1 MTGDHRDL
9 TLDDLITDRARLAQM
24 RRSLGAHLADSR
36 QAVGVSQTELAKT
49 LDRSPSMV
57 SKVENGEK
65 CLSAP
70 LWKIADQVCAAQG
83 ALLAE
88 YRKYAEA
95 ERDVRARWQDHHR
108 QKQRPTRLARA
119 AAARKTRKAG
129 LATGAVCALLGDTG
143 DAPSQ
148 RAVLVAVARA
158 QEMVAMFD
166 SLVRAFGRRRAI
178 QIFSIMTATATV
190 GLAEHDADE
199 HTRIAQAVDDPD
211 RIDSEVVRTL
221 WATLTQTR
229 RLYDRIGPGPVL
241 DSFLGQHQLIHHL
254 LHGSAA
260 GQWHK
265 QLRVLDSAIA
275 LQIGH
280 CLGHLLD
287 QDEAGAARGWYTHAR
302 KAAHAAGNPAYA
314 ACAAGFTS
322 WAAQVAGDTR
332 AALDAATD
340 ARKLA
345 ARSGDPQIQALVESY
360 AAGAHAL
367 AGDYDMCMAAVD
379 RAHDLLTTAPA
390 SAPGAPA
397 YWISHPSVNNL
408 LSSHLVLLNRPREAV
423 VAASAT
429 LVHFDRK
436 YVTQYAKCEV
446 RLGRALVLA
455 KEIPEAARV
464 LGSAAR
470 HADLS
475 PRLTAELR
483 DIRALLQPWAA
494 SRPVQDLDTRLHAYG
509 LNGHKPPGD
518 HRH

>member
-1 MTGDHRDL
+1 MTGGHGDL
-9 TLDDLITDRARLAQM
+9 AADNLIAERVRLAEM
-24 RRSLGAHLADSR
+24 RRGLGASLAGYR
-36 QAVGVSQTELAKT
+36 EAARVSQTELAKA

-70 LWKIADQVCAAQG
+70 LWEIADQVCAAQG

-88 YRKYAEA
+88 YREYAKA
-95 ERDVRARWQDHHR
+95 ERNVAARWQDHHR
-108 QKQRPTRLARA
+108 EKQRPTRLARA
-119 AAARKTRKAG
+119 AAARKARKAG
-129 LATGAVCALLGDTG
+129 PATGAVCALLGDTG
-143 DAPSQ
+143 DEPSQ

-178 QIFSIMTATATV
+178 QILSLMMATV

-211 RIDSEVVRTL
+211 RIDGEVVRTL

-229 RLYDRIGPGPVL
+229 RLYDRLGPGPVL

-254 LHGSAA
+254 LHGGAA

-314 ACAAGFTS
+314 TCAAGFTS

-332 AALDAATD
+332 AALDAATA

-345 ARSGDPQIQALVESY
+345 ARSGDPQIEALVESY

-367 AGDYDMCMAAVD
+367 AGDYDTCMAAVD
-379 RAHDLLTTAPA
+379 RAHHLLTTAPA
-390 SAPGAPA
+390 PAPGAPA
-397 YWISHPSVNNL
+397 YWISHPSVDNL
-408 LSSHLVLLNRPREAV
+408 LSNHLVLLNRPREAV

-429 LVHFDRK
+429 LARFDQK
-436 YVTQYAKCEV
+436 YVTQYAKCEM

-470 HADLS
+470 HAALS
-475 PRLTAELR
+475 PRLTTELR
-483 DIRALLQPWAA
+483 DLRALLQPWAA
-494 SRPVQDLDTRLHAYG
+494 SRPVQNLDTQLHTYG
-509 LNGHKPPGD
+509 LKPSGD
-518 HRH
+518 HPH

>member
-1 MTGDHRDL
+1 MTGDHGDL
-9 TLDDLITDRARLAQM
+9 TADDLITERARLAEM
-24 RRSLGAHLADSR
+24 RRGLGASLADYR
-36 QAVGVSQTELAKT
+36 EAARVSQTELAKA

-57 SKVENGEK
+57 SKAENGEK

-70 LWKIADQVCAAQG
+70 LWEIADQVCTAQG

-88 YRKYAEA
+88 YREYAEA
-95 ERDVRARWQDHHR
+95 ERDVRARWQNHHR
-108 QKQRPTRLARA
+108 EKQRPTRLARA
-119 AAARKTRKAG
+119 AAARKARKAG
-129 LATGAVCALLGDTG
+129 PATGAVCALLGDTG

-148 RAVLVAVARA
+148 RAVLVAGARA
-158 QEMVAMFD
+158 QEMMAMFD

-178 QIFSIMTATATV
+178 QILSLMTATV
-190 GLAEHDADE
+190 GLADLDE
-199 HTRIAQAVDDPD
+199 HTRIARAVDDPD

-229 RLYDRIGPGPVL
+229 RLYDCLGPGSVL

-254 LHGSAA
+254 LHGGAA
-260 GQWHK
+260 GQWHR

-287 QDEAGAARGWYTHAR
+287 QDEAGVARGWYTHAR

-332 AALDAATD
+332 AALDAAAD
-340 ARKLA
+340 ARKLT
-345 ARSGDPQIQALVESY
+345 ARSSDPQIEALVESY

-367 AGDYDMCMAAVD
+367 AGDYDACMAAVD

-390 SAPGAPA
+390 PAPGAPA
-397 YWISHPSVNNL
+397 YWVSHPSVDNL

-423 VAASAT
+423 EAASAT
-429 LVHFDRK
+429 LAHFDRK

-483 DIRALLQPWAA
+483 DIRALLQPCAG
-494 SRPVQDLDTRLHAYG
+494 SRPVQDLDSQLHAYG